1 MFTPLERIAFTVV
14 SVLAVVVIVMDTLVW
29 RPF

>member
-14 SVLAVVVIVMDTLVW
+14 SVLAVVVIAMDMFVW
-29 RPF
+29 RTI